1 MCWGSGWGVVEC
13 VVNSWEGGW
22 GGGWEVNHYSHVSN
36 DSSEFMIAI
45 NSVRQATMFSS

>member
-1 MCWGSGWGVVEC
+1 MVGYGGWGVVKC

-22 GGGWEVNHYSHVSN
+22 EVNHYSHESN